1 MQDLIVP
8 FAVVG
13 EFALIGLVIWIFAR
27 RQEQSARLRAELQLK
42 LLERF
47 TTVRE
52 LEEFLQTEAGRRL
65 LPSPSGRG
73 LARVAVTAQI
83 GIAICVLAL
92 GILLGAAFLGVKGL
106 FVAGMLVM
114 AVGLGLL
121 AAAFLGHRL
130 VRAWGLGGA
139 EAGGGLPQQR
149 TS

>member
-1 MQDLIVP
+1 MRDLIVP

-27 RQEQSARLRAELQLK
+27 RQEQSARIRAELQLK

-47 TTVRE
+47 TSVRE

-65 LPSPSGRG
+65 LPAASGRG
-73 LARVAVTAQI
+73 LARVALTAQI
-83 GIAICVLAL
+83 GVAICVLAV
-92 GILLGAAFLGVKGL
+92 GIITAAAFLGVKGM
-106 FVAGMLVM
+106 FAAGLMVM
-114 AVGLGLL
+114 TAGLGLL

-139 EAGGGLPQQR
+139 EAGALPHQR